1 MPTNEERCHFRH
13 AGFLRSAASG
23 STYMYLTAAINSS
36 AVPTGSVTCEAH
48 PASPTNQI
56 FWLYTDVRSYLD
68 PGVGF
73 IGSIMDPNGRGEFCH
88 DIVTSGSS
96 SPTPLRIDFSSSA
109 ASGTQFYFVE
119 SSRVVGGF
127 EIISR
132 TTERALT
139 AGSSAS
145 NSSLSATS
153 VSCYL
158 VDNAHAL
165 NQIWILEQSA
175 ELMGCLQLAP
185 ALADD
190 MAILSPGQS
199 SQNKLPLGIGT
210 YDEDDETSVW
220 SCIPMSTRSGSSLS
234 TSSYPHRPAYA
245 GAESDAEWVDMLDAG
260 SGQQVQQV
268 RRRAITDG
276 SHLSYSAVASI
287 TKVETPTG
295 TYRPRRYFWVSSGQ
309 ALSSS
314 DGQQELASSP
324 YSQTLNS
331 STGIDNSPQFWYAF
345 PRNLYRASLPTPSD
359 LHIMMT
365 DNDTGETRELQQLD
379 QIPFLDSVTITP
391 KFRCDWDAYVSVM
404 RIRYLRSS
412 QYSSSASWGPWQVVA
427 VPESGNLDTLSQ
439 APWAT
444 PSGPQAWI
452 PNSWSGY
459 QDDEGYTV
467 LSRGFS
473 FPEGIFSVMNGVI
486 AQVAITIRS
495 FSYGEQTIN
504 FPALPYEGPA
514 ATFTAIIAPRE
525 SCTISPQ
532 EVTPEGI
539 RIRYRFDTYL
549 DRAIFTNFNLRIN
562 SISFDS
568 WYESDDVMIEPYET
582 TIFPHEQD
590 QYGYYIGD
598 IVVPMTYLNPD
609 TMPDIISDLSI
620 YTQSARA
627 KASGVLISQFG
638 QIDVEGDQGQWS
650 SISLQTGMVA
660 SAGHITSQLG
670 QFATIY
676 APRDPSQF
684 PDIGWQRISTERGP
698 RYIEMPI
705 SMYDEFVARHMV
717 GSYVSPDDPRQEAI
731 LFSRQTG
738 GETDTPLFEVVS
750 EQYNVPMKLT
760 TLSYADSGVL
770 YVIPL
775 QGQIS
780 ISYGVQRDV
789 STARRL
795 GGRKFVAGSI
805 GGEAPSISFSGT
817 IFRHQF
823 TGVAIPTSENV
834 KILTSIHDLYDIP
847 ENATLML
854 RTPFGQA
861 HMVRLTGI
869 DSPRTSAGYADITL
883 SMVEVD
889 A

>member
-13 AGFLRSAASG
+13 AGYLRSAASG
-23 STYMYLTAAINSS
+23 SSYKYLTAAINSS
-36 AVPTGSVTCEAH
+36 AVPTGSVTCEVH
-48 PASPTNQI
+48 PASPTNQL
-56 FWLYTDVRSYLD
+56 FWIYTDTISHND

-73 IGSIMDPNGRGEFCH
+73 VGSIMDPNGTGATCH
-88 DIVTSGSS
+88 DIKVASASS
-96 SPTPLRIDFSSSA
+96 TTPTIDFSSTPSHA
-109 ASGTQFYFVE
+109 GLSQFYFVE
-119 SSRVVGGF
+119 SNRVSGGF
-127 EIISR
+127 EIIHR
-132 TTERALT
+132 MTDRALT

-145 NSSLSATS
+145 DNTLSSTS

-158 VDNAHAL
+158 VANSHAL
-165 NQIWILEQSA
+165 NQIWLLDQSA

-210 YDEDDETSVW
+210 YDDDDETSVW
-220 SCIPMSTRSGSSLS
+220 SCTPISTPSGSSLVTKS
-234 TSSYPHRPAYA
+234 CPQRPAYA
-245 GAESDAEWVDMLDAG
+245 GAESDAEWVSMLDAG

-268 RRRAITDG
+268 RRRARADG
-276 SHLSYSAVASI
+276 SSLSYSATASVAQAD
-287 TKVETPTG
+287 TPTG
-295 TYRPRRYFWVSSGQ
+295 TYLPRRYFWEVSGQ

-314 DGQQELASSP
+314 DGQQELAASP
-324 YSQTLNS
+324 YSQTLNA
-331 STGIDNSPQFWYAF
+331 STGMDNSSQFWYAF
-345 PRNLYRASLPTPSD
+345 PRNLYNASLPTPSD
-359 LHIMMT
+359 IRVMVT
-365 DNDTGETRELQQLD
+365 DEDTGETRELKQLD
-379 QIPFLDSVTITP
+379 QFPFLDAVTITP
-391 KFRCDWDAYVSVM
+391 KFRCDYDDYVSVM

-412 QYSSSASWGPWQVVA
+412 QYSSSASWGPWEVIA
-427 VPESGNLDTLSQ
+427 VPESGILDTLSK

-452 PNSWSGY
+452 ANSWSGE
-459 QDDEGYTV
+459 QDYDGYTT
-467 LSRGFS
+467 LSSGFS
-473 FPEGIFSVMNGVI
+473 LPSGLFSAMNGAV
-486 AQVAITIRS
+486 AQVSITIRA
-495 FSYGEQTIN
+495 FSYGEQTSYA
-504 FPALPYEGPA
+504 PALPYEGPA
-514 ATFTAIIAPRE
+514 ATFTAIIAPKPR
-525 SCTISPQ
+525 CYISPQ
-532 EVTPEGI
+532 EVTPDGI
-539 RIRYRFDTYL
+539 RVRYVFDSI
-549 DRAIFTNFNLRIN
+549 DRSIFTNFALRIN
-562 SISFDS
+562 SIEFSGWYDS
-568 WYESDDVMIEPYET
+568 DNVMTEPYEAS
-582 TIFPHEQD
+582 IFPHEQD
-590 QYGYYIGD
+590 QYGRYVGD
-598 IVVPMTYLNPD
+598 IIVPMTYLSPD
-609 TMPDIISDLSI
+609 DMPTIISELGH
-620 YTQSARA
+620 YGSAQA

-638 QIDVEGDQGQWS
+638 QISVEGSQGQSS

-660 SAGHITSQLG
+660 SAGHITTQLG

-676 APRDPSQF
+676 GPRNPSQI
-684 PDIGWQRISTERGP
+684 PNVGWQRISTERGP
-698 RYIEMPI
+698 RYINMPI

-717 GSYVSPDDPRQEAI
+717 GSYVSPDDPQQEAI

-738 GETDTPLFEVVS
+738 GETETPLYEVVS
-750 EQYNVPMKLT
+750 EQYSVPLKLT
-760 TLSYADSGVL
+760 TLSYAESGVL

-817 IFRHQF
+817 IFRNQF
-823 TGVAIPTSENV
+823 TGVAIPTSENI

-889 A
+889 E

>member
-56 FWLYTDVRSYLD
+56 FWLYTDTRSYLD
-68 PGVGF
+68 PGVGY
-73 IGSIMDPNGRGEFCH
+73 IGSIMDPNGRNEFCH
-88 DIVTSGSS
+88 DIVASGSS
-96 SPTPLRIDFSSSA
+96 SPRTIRIDFSSSA
-109 ASGTQFYFVE
+109 AYGAEFYFVE
-119 SSRVVGGF
+119 SSRILGGF
-127 EIISR
+127 EIIHR
-132 TTERALT
+132 NTDLALT

-145 NSSLSATS
+145 DSTLSSTS

-158 VDNAHAL
+158 VDNSHSL

-220 SCIPMSTRSGSSLS
+220 SCIPISTRSGSSLS
-234 TSSYPHRPAYA
+234 TTSYPQRPAYE
-245 GAESDAEWVDMLDAG
+245 GAESDAEWVSMLDAG
-260 SGQQVQQV
+260 SGQQVQQI
-268 RRRAITDG
+268 RRRSVADG
-276 SHLSYSAVASI
+276 SHLSYSATASVAD
-287 TKVETPTG
+287 VDTPTG
-295 TYRPRRYFWVSSGQ
+295 TYKPRRYFWAASGQ
-309 ALSSS
+309 VLSSS
-314 DGQQELASSP
+314 DGQQELAASP

-331 STGIDNSPQFWYAF
+331 STGVDNSPQFWYTF

-359 LHIMMT
+359 IHIMIT
-365 DNDTGETRELQQLD
+365 DDATGETRELQQLD
-379 QIPFLDSVTITP
+379 QFPFLDEATIIP
-391 KFRCDWDAYVSVM
+391 KFRCDWDKYVSVM

-427 VPESGNLDTLSQ
+427 VPESGILDTLSQ

-452 PNSWSGY
+452 ANSWAGE
-459 QDDEGYTV
+459 QDNEGYTT
-467 LSRGFS
+467 LSSGFS
-473 FPEGIFSVMNGVI
+473 LPSGLFSAMSGVI
-486 AQVAITIRS
+486 AQVSITIRA
-495 FSYGEQTIN
+495 FSYGEQIPQI
-504 FPALPYEGPA
+504 PALPYEGPA
-514 ATFTAIIAPRE
+514 ATFTAIIAPQPR
-525 SCTISPQ
+525 CYISPQ
-532 EVTPEGI
+532 EVTPDGI
-539 RIRYRFDTYL
+539 LVRYVFESL
-549 DRAIFTNFNLRIN
+549 DRSVFTNFALRIN
-562 SISFDS
+562 SIEFSGWYDS
-568 WYESDDVMIEPYET
+568 DNIMTEPYEAS
-582 TIFPHEQD
+582 IFPHEQD
-590 QYGYYIGD
+590 QYGRYTGD
-598 IVVPMTYLNPD
+598 IIIPMTYLSPD
-609 TMPDIISDLSI
+609 DMPTIISELGH
-620 YTQSARA
+620 YGSAQA

-638 QIDVEGDQGQWS
+638 QISVEGSQGQSS
-650 SISLQTGMVA
+650 SISLQTGMAA
-660 SAGHITSQLG
+660 SAGHITTQLG

-676 APRDPSQF
+676 GPRDPSQL

-698 RYIEMPI
+698 RYIKMPI

-717 GSYVSPDDPRQEAI
+717 GSYVSPDDPQQEAL

-738 GETDTPLFEVVS
+738 GETETPLFEVIS
-750 EQYNVPMKLT
+750 EQYNTPLKLT

-805 GGEAPSISFSGT
+805 GGEAPSLSFSGT

-823 TGVAIPTSENV
+823 TGVAIPTSENI